1 MAPRFRAYAQSD
13 PQRDAVHLLLEFA
26 AVEKEEP
33 LLCAEAILAAGGLPI
48 ASLGVVC
55 APTVVAWHA
64 QHRADMGLFAAAADA
79 ELAVRW
85 GDQWTAVRPLPPA
98 PPRPTLHY
106 LAVEP
111 QEDGSAVLRLHA
123 EDLEPG
129 QRLRLDGGAGRVRWA
144 TADEDGALVTAWTL
158 DYVKPGVY
166 TVAVDLVDDE
176 GFWLATLV
184 ERDIEVPTPKVYP
197 EAGEAALAEVVPLV
211 SEALAEVPSPTSALP
226 PWLPFRYLRPLW
238 ANARTYTRP
247 GGDQVSRVLGA
258 GTYLATDR
266 ESLVDGA
273 LWYRSTY
280 GDWIPASAVA
290 LLTPSELRGVELGRP
305 GEPTHP
311 TPSPRRGVV
320 TATLLN
326 VRARPGVRAD
336 NPPVDRLRQGTA
348 VQIFEQQTVDGAPW
362 YRIGVD
368 RWVHG
373 GYVRLIQE
381 GAPPPGQPAASGLPV
396 GWVSASSLNVRQ
408 RPGTDASNPVVG
420 QVSRNQRLD
429 ILETRTVDGQ
439 RWHRIGEDRWVLGQ
453 WVAVATYKPRPAAIA
468 ADERWVGV
476 NLSQQTAVAYE
487 GDRPVYAAMVST
499 GAPGTPTVQ
508 GIFRT
513 WRRLP
518 SGKMSGP
525 GYYIEEVTWTC
536 YFYSGYA
543 LHTAYWHDSFGRPH
557 SHGCVNLSPY
567 DAWWIYQWSAA
578 GGSQSP
584 TVFVYPQ

>member
-1 MAPRFRAYAQSD
+1 MLPRVRAYALSD
-13 PQRDAVHLLLEFA
+13 PPTATSRLWLEFA
-26 AVEKEEP
+26 APEADEP
-33 LLCAEAILAAGGLPI
+33 PTCAEATLIADDLPPVP
-48 ASLGVVC
+48 LGMVCSPTEVV
-55 APTVVAWHA
+55 WHA
-64 QHRADMGLFAAAADA
+64 QHRTELGTHPVPADRC
-79 ELAVRW
+79 LAVRW
-85 GDQWTAVRPLPPA
+85 GDQTAPVRPFPPTPALPIP
-98 PPRPTLHY
+98 HHFS
-106 LAVEP
+106 VEP
-111 QEDGSAVLRLHA
+111 REEGKAVLRLHA
-123 EDLEPG
+123 EELPPG
-129 QRLRLDGGAGRVRWA
+129 QRLRLDGGAGQVRWA
-144 TADEDGALVTAWTL
+144 TAGEDGTLITAWTL
-158 DYVKPGVY
+158 DYVKSGSYV
-166 TVAVDLVDDE
+166 VAVDLVDEE
-176 GFWLATLV
+176 GFWLGTLA
-184 ERDIEVPTPKVYP
+184 ERDIEVPAPKVYA
-197 EAGEAALAEVVPLV
+197 EAGEAELAEVVPQV
-211 SEALAEVPSPTSALP
+211 SEALAEVPAPTSALP

-247 GGDQVSRVLGA
+247 GGDRVSRVLGA

-266 ESLVDGA
+266 EALVDGA

-305 GEPTHP
+305 GEPTPP

-348 VQIFEQQTVDGAPW
+348 VQIFEQQTVEGAPW

-381 GAPPPGQPAASGLPV
+381 GAPLPGQPAASGLPV
-396 GWVSASSLNVRQ
+396 GWVSVSSLNVRQ

-476 NLSQQTAVAYE
+476 NLAQQTAVAYE

-578 GGSQSP
+578 GGSRSP
-584 TVFVYPQ
+584 TVFVYPR